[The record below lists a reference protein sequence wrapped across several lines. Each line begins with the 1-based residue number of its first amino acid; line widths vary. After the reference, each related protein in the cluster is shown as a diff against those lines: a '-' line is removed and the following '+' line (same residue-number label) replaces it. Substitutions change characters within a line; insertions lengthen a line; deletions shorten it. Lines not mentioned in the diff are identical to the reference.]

1 MSKIY
6 QAPRHRVISN
16 NLEMTVKVGDQTLR
30 RGFTTGATAAAA
42 VKAAAMALFGQE
54 VMREAEITVLKDV
67 IVRFM
72 VEECTFGGDWAEASV
87 IKEAGDDP
95 DVTDGTIIRAR
106 VSRRSGE
113 GVVVKGGK
121 GVGIVTKPG
130 LAVAIGE
137 PAINPGPLKM
147 IHEAVREVL
156 PGQLSDQALEVVI
169 SVPAGEELAKKTLN
183 ARLGIIGG
191 ISILGTTGIV
201 EPISTVAWE
210 DTIAVEIDVALAS
223 ARAAKTVV
231 LTPGRVSEEEAMRL
245 YPELPEESFI
255 HMGDHVGFTLR
266 DCAKKGVAR
275 VIIVGQFGKFS
286 KVAMGYMDTNCNASF
301 LDVVEIARWAE
312 ELGADEHLTRQI
324 REANTARHVTQII
337 DTAPDIAS
345 LLYTEVC
352 EKYRVE
358 ARKLLGDGFGLELV
372 LLSYEGKILHRG

>member
-6 QAPRHRVISN
+6 QPPRHRVISN

-42 VKAAAMALFGQE
+42 VKAAAMALLGQE
-54 VMREAEITVLKDV
+54 VVREAEITVLKDV
-67 IVRFM
+67 IVRFT

-106 VSRRSGE
+106 VSRQSDG
-113 GVVVKGGK
+113 GVVVRGGQ
-121 GVGIVTKPG
+121 GVGTVTKPG

-137 PAINPGPLKM
+137 PAINLGPLKM

-156 PGQLSDQALEVVI
+156 PDQALEVVI

-183 ARLGIIGG
+183 HRLGIIGG

-210 DTIAVEIDVALAS
+210 DTIAVEIDVAMAS
-223 ARAAKTVV
+223 PKAAKTVV

-245 YPELPEESFI
+245 FPDLPEESFI

-266 DCAKKGVAR
+266 DCAKKGVER

-301 LDVVEIARWAE
+301 LDVEEIARWAGD
-312 ELGADEHLTRQI
+312 LGADGSLIRQI
-324 REANTARHVTQII
+324 KDANTARHVSQII
-337 DTAPDIAS
+337 DTAPEIAPK
-345 LLYTEVC
+345 LYAETC
-352 EKYRVE
+352 EKYKTE
-358 ARKLLGDGFGLELV
+358 AKKLLGDKVRLKLV
-372 LLSYEGKILHRG
+372 LLSYEGKILHRAY